1 MPTVLANEAYLAAV
15 LAQLA
20 VIILTGRAMNHLF
33 VRIGQPGAVGE
44 IVAGL
49 MFGPSLLGVLAP
61 DFQAAF
67 FPQETAR
74 TLFVIGQVGLI
85 LLMFEIGADFEFGHL
100 RDRRTRN
107 ATILTA
113 ALSIAVP
120 FAAGVGIGLVTHAP
134 LAAGIDRTPYTLFC
148 GVALAITAVPIL
160 GRILR
165 EYGLN
170 RTPVG
175 VVAIAS
181 AAVNDVAGWLI
192 LATISGLALAT
203 LGDGVLAWRLVALA
217 ALGFA
222 LRHLAVPLVDRMMRI
237 WQADLA
243 RGHIPHPFLAITI
256 AVAFA
261 AALATEA
268 IGIFAI
274 FGGFALGLVYHRHP
288 RFVGLWRRSVG
299 QFVLVFFLPIFFTL
313 TGLRTDIW
321 GLAFTDLPWL
331 ALILAVA
338 ILAKILPAYAAGRL
352 AGFTKPESWLLG
364 ALMNTRALMELI
376 VLNIAYDLGFL
387 PPKMFTMLVLMAV
400 VTTMMTGPL
409 LRLILPRMGHPLTG
423 PGAARED
430 FKDCDRPV

>member
-1 MPTVLANEAYLAAV
+1 MPAVLANEAYLAAV

-20 VIILTGRAMNHLF
+20 VIILMGRLMNHVF
-33 VRIGQPGAVGE
+33 VRLGQPGAVGE
-44 IVAGL
+44 IVGGL
-49 MFGPSLLGVLAP
+49 MLGPSLLGLLAP
-61 DFQAAF
+61 EFHAGF
-67 FPQETAR
+67 FPKETAR

-100 RDRRTRN
+100 KDRRYRKAAILN
-107 ATILTA
+107 AS
-113 ALSIAVP
+113 LSIAVP
-120 FAAGVGIGLVTHAP
+120 FAAGIGVGLITHAP
-134 LAAGIDRTPYTLFC
+134 LAAEIDRTIYTLFC

-192 LATISGLALAT
+192 LAAISALALAT
-203 LGDGVLAWRLVALA
+203 LGDGFFAWRIVALA
-217 ALGFA
+217 ALGLS
-222 LRHLAVPLVDRMMRI
+222 LRFLGVPLVDRMMRFWGGDI
-237 WQADLA
+237 ADG
-243 RGHIPHPFLAITI
+243 RIPHPFLAITI
-256 AVAFA
+256 ATAFA
-261 AALATEA
+261 CALATEA

-274 FGGFALGLVYHRHP
+274 FGGFALGLIYHRHP
-288 RFVGLWRRSVG
+288 DFVQLWRKTIG

-321 GLAFTDLPWL
+321 GLGLADLPWL
-331 ALILAVA
+331 ALILAA
-338 ILAKILPAYAAGRL
+338 SILAKVLPCYLAGRL
-352 AGFTKPESWLLG
+352 SGFSKPESWLLG

-387 PPKMFTMLVLMAV
+387 PQKMFTMLVLMAV
-400 VTTMMTGPL
+400 ITTMMTGPL
-409 LRLILPRMGHPLTG
+409 LRLILPRMGHPLPG
-423 PGAARED
+423 PGAAREA
-430 FKDCDRPV
+430 

>member
-1 MPTVLANEAYLAAV
+1 MPAVLANEAYLAAV

-20 VIILTGRAMNHLF
+20 VIILVGRAMNHLF
-33 VRIGQPGAVGE
+33 VRLGQPGAVGE
-44 IVAGL
+44 IVGGL
-49 MFGPSLLGVLAP
+49 MLGPSLLGLLAP
-61 DFQAAF
+61 EFHAAF
-67 FPQETAR
+67 FPKETAR

-100 RDRRTRN
+100 KDRKYRKAALLN
-107 ATILTA
+107 AT
-113 ALSIAVP
+113 LSILVP
-120 FAAGVGIGLVTHAP
+120 FAAGVGVGLLTHAP
-134 LAAGIDRTPYTLFC
+134 LAAGIDRTIYTLFC

-181 AAVNDVAGWLI
+181 AAVNDVVGWLI
-192 LATISGLALAT
+192 LAGISALALAT
-203 LGDGVLAWRLVALA
+203 LGDGFFAWRIAALA
-217 ALGFA
+217 LLGLSLRFA
-222 LRHLAVPLVDRMMRI
+222 VVPLVDRMMLFWGPDIGQGR
-237 WQADLA
+237 
-243 RGHIPHPFLAITI
+243 IPHPFLAITI
-256 AVAFA
+256 AAAFA
-261 AALATEA
+261 CALATEA

-288 RFVGLWRRSVG
+288 PFVALWRGTVG

-321 GLAFTDLPWL
+321 GLTSAELPWL
-331 ALILAVA
+331 ALILAA
-338 ILAKILPAYAAGRL
+338 SILAKLLPCYLAGRL
-352 AGFTKPESWLLG
+352 SGFSKPESWLLG
-364 ALMNTRALMELI
+364 ALMNTRALMELV

-387 PPKMFTMLVLMAV
+387 PPAMFTMLVLMAV

-409 LRLILPRMGHPLTG
+409 LRLILPHMGHPLPG
-423 PGAARED
+423 PGAAREA
-430 FKDCDRPV
+430 

>member
-1 MPTVLANEAYLAAV
+1 MPAVLANEAYLAAV

-20 VIILTGRAMNHLF
+20 VIILMGRAMNHLF
-33 VRIGQPGAVGE
+33 VRLGQPGAVGE
-44 IVAGL
+44 IVGGL
-49 MFGPSLLGVLAP
+49 MLGPSLLGLLAP
-61 DFQAAF
+61 EFHAAF
-67 FPQETAR
+67 FPKDTAR
-74 TLFVIGQVGLI
+74 TLFVIGQIGLI

-100 RDRRTRN
+100 KNKQYRRAAILN
-107 ATILTA
+107 AT
-113 ALSIAVP
+113 LSIAVP
-120 FAAGVGIGLVTHAP
+120 FAAGIGVGLLSHPALAP
-134 LAAGIDRTPYTLFC
+134 GIDRTIYTLFC

-181 AAVNDVAGWLI
+181 AAFNDVAGWLI
-192 LATISGLALAT
+192 LAAISALALAT
-203 LGDGVLAWRLVALA
+203 LGDGFFAWRIAALA
-217 ALGFA
+217 GLGLA
-222 LRHLAVPLVDRMMRI
+222 LRFLLMPVVDRMMYHWRV
-237 WQADLA
+237 DLA
-243 RGHIPHPFLAITI
+243 EGRIPHAFLAITI
-256 AVAFA
+256 AMAFA
-261 AALATEA
+261 CALATEA

-288 RFVGLWRRSVG
+288 RFVELWRGSVG

-321 GLAFTDLPWL
+321 GLGFADLPWL
-331 ALILAVA
+331 ALILAA
-338 ILAKILPAYAAGRL
+338 SILAKVLPCYLAGRL
-352 AGFTKPESWLLG
+352 SGFSKPESWLLG

-387 PPKMFTMLVLMAV
+387 PQKMFTMLVLMAV

-409 LRLILPRMGHPLTG
+409 LRLILPRMGHPLPS
-423 PGAARED
+423 PGAAREA
-430 FKDCDRPV
+430 

>member
-1 MPTVLANEAYLAAV
+1 MPAVLANEAYLAAV

-20 VIILTGRAMNHLF
+20 VIILMGRAMNHVF
-33 VRIGQPGAVGE
+33 VRLGQPGSVGE
-44 IVAGL
+44 IVGGL
-49 MFGPSLLGVLAP
+49 MLGPSLLGLLAP
-61 DFQAAF
+61 EFHAGF
-67 FPQETAR
+67 FPKDTAR
-74 TLFVIGQVGLI
+74 TLFVIGQVGLV

-100 RDRRTRN
+100 KDRRYRR

-113 ALSIAVP
+113 ILSIAVP
-120 FAAGVGIGLVTHAP
+120 FAAGVGVGLVTHAP
-134 LAAGIDRTPYTLFC
+134 LAAGIDRTLYTLFC

-170 RTPVG
+170 RTPLG

-181 AAVNDVAGWLI
+181 AAVNDVVGWLI
-192 LATISGLALAT
+192 LAAISALALAT
-203 LGDGVLAWRLVALA
+203 LGDGSFGWRIAALVALG
-217 ALGFA
+217 LA
-222 LRHLAVPLVDRMMRI
+222 LRFLLVPLVDRMM
-237 WQADLA
+237 QAWRADIV

-256 AVAFA
+256 ATAFA
-261 AALATEA
+261 CALATEA

-288 RFVGLWRRSVG
+288 EFVGAWRTSVG

-321 GLAFTDLPWL
+321 GLGLQDLPWL
-331 ALILAVA
+331 ALILAAA
-338 ILAKILPAYAAGRL
+338 ILSKVLPSYLAGRL
-352 AGFTKPESWLLG
+352 SGFGKPESWLLG

-387 PPKMFTMLVLMAV
+387 PQRMFTMLVLMAV

-409 LRLILPRMGHPLTG
+409 LRLILPRMGHPLPG
-423 PGAARED
+423 PAAAREA
-430 FKDCDRPV
+430 